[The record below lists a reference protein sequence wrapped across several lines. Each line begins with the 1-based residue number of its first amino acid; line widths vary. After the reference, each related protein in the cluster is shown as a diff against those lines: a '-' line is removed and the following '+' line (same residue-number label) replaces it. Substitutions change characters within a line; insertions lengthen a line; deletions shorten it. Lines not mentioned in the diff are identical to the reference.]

1 MSRVRLFVP
10 MVRIAHFAGLLS
22 LAVLALSCVTASG
35 VAVDVEKPEPE
46 LVGSLS
52 RAEIEAAVPDWIDA
66 QIEAR
71 PDRDQAV
78 EMAAAGSA
86 ESRVTVYLGTWCSDS
101 RRELSRF
108 WRAVDE
114 AGGEVVFELA
124 YVGVNRDKDQ
134 PADRLDGLGLE
145 YVPTFVVEVAGA
157 ETGRIVEE
165 SPNGIEYDLAALL
178 RGEVAGLVTAKEE
191 LLRP

>member
-1 MSRVRLFVP
+1 MTRSA
-10 MVRIAHFAGLLS
+10 RIAALLP
-22 LAVLALSCVTASG
+22 LAPLALSCVTVSG
-35 VAVDVEKPEPE
+35 VAVDAEENGPE
-46 LVGSLS
+46 LVGQLS
-52 RAEIEAAVPDWIDA
+52 RSEIEAAMPDWVGA

-71 PDRDQAV
+71 PDVDQAIT
-78 EMAAAGSA
+78 MAVAGSA

-114 AGGEVVFELA
+114 AGGEVAFELA
-124 YVGVNRDKDQ
+124 YVGVNRDMDQ
-134 PADRLDGLGLE
+134 PAEHLEGLGLQ
-145 YVPTFVVEVAGA
+145 YVPTFVVAVGGS

-178 RGEVAGLVTAKEE
+178 RGEASGLVTAREE
-191 LLRP
+191 LLRRQAR